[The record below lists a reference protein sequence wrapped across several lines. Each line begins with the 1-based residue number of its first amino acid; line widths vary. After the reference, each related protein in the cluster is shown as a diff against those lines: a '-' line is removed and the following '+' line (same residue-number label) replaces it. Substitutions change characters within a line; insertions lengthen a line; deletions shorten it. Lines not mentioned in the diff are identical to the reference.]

1 MDKIEDEADDI
12 LSDESD
18 EDEAAEE
25 VVDALKGGEKKI
37 KKVNKK
43 HDEVIIDTTRA
54 ALVADIQNDVAKASK
69 VEELITTLT
78 AGKPIEE
85 EIESLKLPFE
95 LEVPTLIEEDDDL
108 DVDRSLLCRDGKC
121 VERLEME
128 PSLDS
133 FVN

>member
-69 VEELITTLT
+69 VEELLTTLKD
-78 AGKPIEE
+78 GKPIEE

-95 LEVPTLIEEDDDL
+95 LEVPTLIEEDDIDI
-108 DVDRSLLCRDGKC
+108 DTKLLCRDGKC